1 MKNKLNKVEDLF
13 MEKIILFPYSLVM
26 DNKSKSLR
34 QIALISTVLWIMVV
48 GILYVP
54 FILIFTIKGLLD
66 IA

>member
-1 MKNKLNKVEDLF
+1 MKNKLNKIEDFF